1 MKTITEKAAQQD
13 LGSLVEAVW
22 QDGEPVIIH
31 RENGHSAVVISLDDF
46 KDMDE
51 TEYLLSSPE
60 NARRLLAA
68 IDDHKKGIHMTERE
82 LVDP

>member
-1 MKTITEKAAQQD
+1 MKTISEKAAQQD
-13 LGSLVEAVW
+13 LGSIVEAVW
-22 QDGEPVIIH
+22 EHREPVIIH
-31 RENGHSAVVISLDDF
+31 RENGHSAVVISLEDF

-60 NARRLLAA
+60 NARQLLAA
-68 IDDHKKGIHMTERE
+68 VSDCRNGVNLTERE